1 LKEALIT
8 LEEDLAQLTDKLQL
22 EAQIIPNFT
31 HPDVPVGGEENSV
44 VRKEVVHFFTY
55 FLLLIV
61 FRTFDNFFCLNCAG
75 RLSEEL
81 QFHDQRSPSARKG
94 T

>member
-44 VRKEVVHFFTY
+44 VRKEVVHFLHISC
-55 FLLLIV
+55 FLLYFVHLIIS
-61 FRTFDNFFCLNCAG
+61 FA
-75 RLSEEL
+75 
-81 QFHDQRSPSARKG
+81 
-94 T
+94 

>member
-1 LKEALIT
+1 V
-8 LEEDLAQLTDKLQL
+8 TDKLQL
-22 EAQIIPNFT
+22 EAQSIPNST
-31 HPDVPVGGEENSV
+31 HPDVPVGGEESSV
-44 VRKEVVHFFTY
+44 VRKEVVHFFTH
-55 FLLLIV
+55 FLLFIAFL
-61 FRTFDNFFCLNCAG
+61 TFYNFFCLNFAG